1 MKMAEPRAAMTEKHA
16 YVVAEV
22 LATAAR
28 AKPTP
33 GAWKFEPGSVHQSAS
48 ARIPGAAP
56 HPGTFD
62 LEADRARIVDTQA
75 SANLTKGQ
83 TVLAVEANGLT
94 DVHVLQLTFAT
105 RFVRYFRRPAMLFQS
120 WFARRPVGFAFP
132 RLKNLHRDRPD
143 VFIPAALVSTE
154 DLNLKSPFP
163 QLTFLFFDERG
174 GDSGPGPYILP
185 DL

>member
-1 MKMAEPRAAMTEKHA
+1 MKMAEPRAAITEKHA

-33 GAWKFEPGSVHQSAS
+33 GAWKFEPGSIHQSTS
-48 ARIPGAAP
+48 ARIPGARTPARSTWKLTEP
-56 HPGTFD
+56 
-62 LEADRARIVDTQA
+62 RIVATQA
-75 SANLTKGQ
+75 STNLTKGQ
-83 TVLAVEANGLT
+83 TVLAVKANGLT
-94 DVHVLQLTFAT
+94 EVHVLQLTFGT
-105 RFVRYFRRPAMLFQS
+105 CFVRYFRRPAMLFQS

-154 DLNLKSPFP
+154 DLNLKSPFSTAH
-163 QLTFLFFDERG
+163 L
-174 GDSGPGPYILP
+174 S
-185 DL
+185 